1 MMVCVYP
8 KTGYATPRE
17 FQNPLEKRI
26 MIMLNKTLLTSISAV
41 FLAFGI
47 SQEASATSWFD
58 YAQSAS
64 SVAIDK
70 TDFPDTTSLA
80 VVKVICP
87 TVGYLLAQGSAG
99 IQLAPV
105 AGLSQV
111 QAGIGI
117 TTDNTP
123 PYAADPNHYNSIVQA
138 TNGSNAVLPAFIQ
151 RISSC
156 TQGQTV
162 TYRLVAWRESAG
174 SGSLAFQPRL
184 VVQFFTNRI

>member
-1 MMVCVYP
+1 
-8 KTGYATPRE
+8 
-17 FQNPLEKRI
+17 L
-26 MIMLNKTLLTSISAV
+26 V

-58 YAQSAS
+58 FAQSTG

-80 VVKVICP
+80 VVKVVCP
-87 TVGYLLAQGSAG
+87 AAGYVVAQGSAG

-105 AGLSQV
+105 AGQSQV
-111 QAGIGI
+111 QGGIGI

-138 TNGSNAVLPAFIQ
+138 TNGTNAVIPAFIQ
-151 RISSC
+151 RINSC
-156 TQGQTV
+156 AQGQAI

-174 SGSLAFQPRL
+174 SGSLAFQPRM
-184 VVQFFTNRI
+184 VVQFFSDRI

>member
-1 MMVCVYP
+1 V
-8 KTGYATPRE
+8 
-17 FQNPLEKRI
+17 
-26 MIMLNKTLLTSISAV
+26 V

-47 SQEASATSWFD
+47 SPEASATSWFD
-58 YAQSAS
+58 FAQSAS

-70 TDFPDTTSLA
+70 TDFPDTTTLA
-80 VVKVICP
+80 VVKVVCP
-87 TVGYLLAQGSAG
+87 AAGYMVAQGSAG

-105 AGLSQV
+105 AGQSYV
-111 QAGIGI
+111 QGGIGI
-117 TTDNTP
+117 TTDNTA

-138 TNGSNAVLPAFIQ
+138 TNGTNAIVPAFIQ

-156 TQGQTV
+156 TQGQTIS
-162 TYRLVAWRESAG
+162 YRLVAWRENAG